1 MNFFKTFFGN
11 QKNLIEM
18 MKNNKEDI
26 RKANKRMLGWLLI
39 LGLLSFLLLFVM
51 TFIADDY
58 GVMKIPYGFII
69 VLLIV
74 IIFVNRYA
82 KVSSLLLIYGSYVML
97 MGIATYASAF
107 LIDDSLSVWAFMIL
121 FQIPIVILD
130 RNRNIHALELA
141 FLLLYIV
148 VMICFKD
155 KEHMLDECVNVIMAS
170 IMGTIL
176 GAHLR
181 YAQIENFNFKRIAV
195 IQENIDALTGL
206 SNRRRLFDVLEEK
219 NPSIVAIMMIDID
232 EFKLYNDSFGHQ
244 AGDKCLKKVSVCIA
258 SLHKNIEFFR
268 YGGEEFIGVAY
279 NLEESEIIGLAEKCV
294 KSIENLQIEHGHSKG
309 KVVTISMGLYI
320 VEGMQSNDDMIY
332 YADTALYNAKHNG
345 KSQVQIFKK

>member
-1 MNFFKTFFGN
+1 MNFLKTFFGN

-26 RKANKRMLGWLLI
+26 KKANKRMLGWLLV
-39 LGLLSFLLLFVM
+39 LGLLCFSLLFMM

-58 GVMKIPYGFII
+58 GVMKIAYGFII

-74 IIFVNRYA
+74 ILFVNRYV
-82 KVSSLLLIYGSYVML
+82 KVSSLLLIYGSYVVL

-107 LIDDSLSVWAFMIL
+107 LIKDSLSVLAFMIL

-130 RNRNIHALELA
+130 CNRNIHALELS
-141 FLLLYIV
+141 FLLLYIAA
-148 VMICFKD
+148 MICFKD
-155 KEHMLDECVNVIMAS
+155 KEYMLDECVNVVIVS

-181 YAQIENFNFKRIAV
+181 YAQIENFNLKRIAV

-206 SNRRRLFDVLEEK
+206 SNRRKLFDVLEEK
-219 NPSIVAIMMIDID
+219 NPPIVAIMMIDID
-232 EFKLYNDSFGHQ
+232 EFKLYNDSYGHQ
-244 AGDKCLKKVSVCIA
+244 AGDKCLKKVSECIA
-258 SLHKNIEFFR
+258 SLHKDIEFFR

-279 NLEESEIIGLAEKCV
+279 NLEESEIIELAEKCV
-294 KSIENLQIEHGHSKG
+294 KNIESLQIEHCHSKG

-320 VEGMQSNDDMIY
+320 AEGIQSNDDMIY